1 MASEKHSSKLYH
13 WVLFHFVVYADL
25 LIIPIRFWL
34 LKRMAHCV
42 YWVQHRHS
50 SRKSI
55 KHLGLYFFT
64 PSFWQLS
71 NPDFRFSTL
80 WAPSP
85 LSPVCTLYYHLL
97 QQIFD
102 VSGVGNFSPLFF
114 SLLLKTAFPS
124 FQSYPE
130 WIPRYHSD
138 LPFPHSFKFCVFFPP
153 NFFPVKTLLSVKP
166 HFLPTNCLLLGS
178 YMARKKQTTES
189 CWLVSHHIYNISPEV
204 KSYCISSVD

>member
-1 MASEKHSSKLYH
+1 
-13 WVLFHFVVYADL
+13 
-25 LIIPIRFWL
+25 
-34 LKRMAHCV
+34 MAHCV

-138 LPFPHSFKFCVFFPP
+138 LPFPHSFKFCVFFS
-153 NFFPVKTLLSVKP
+153 LQISSLSKP
-166 HFLPTNCLLLGS
+166 YFQLNHIFCLLTACSWEATWLE
-178 YMARKKQTTES
+178 KNKQQNHAG
-189 CWLVSHHIYNISPEV
+189 WSHIIFITSAQKLNPTVFPLSINFLTYGMNISYLSPLSS
-204 KSYCISSVD
+204 KS